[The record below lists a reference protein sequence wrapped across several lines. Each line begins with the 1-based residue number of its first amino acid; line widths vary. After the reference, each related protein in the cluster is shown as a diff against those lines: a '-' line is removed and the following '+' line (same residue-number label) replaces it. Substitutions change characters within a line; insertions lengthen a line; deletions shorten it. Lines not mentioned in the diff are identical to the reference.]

1 MRRIFLPKDSYDLK
15 KKSSII
21 GLVFIIVA
29 LYPQSTSIISSS
41 LLKIFDSSAE
51 ISVDNAEVCQNE
63 LSTITFTA
71 SGGVAPYTFT
81 YNING
86 DSDETISTSGSNNSV
101 NLIADTTVSG
111 DFIYTLAS
119 VEDNNGEITEFTN
132 NSLTITVN
140 PNPIFDFTFDND
152 NMCSGTT
159 INFTSTVSGTGD
171 YNYLWDFGD
180 GNTSDLPNPT
190 HIFDE
195 LGCGSTSF
203 NVTLIVENNLTE
215 CTNSV
220 TKPITVKLKPELNIF
235 DTSGKDFSNCGN
247 STSSSIYSITVGKLA
262 SSSCIVS
269 YEIDWGDGD
278 IESNISFPATHVYTN
293 IGIYNM
299 VVTTISDNDCSIQRE
314 IEVKNISNPA
324 GSLVNPGAT
333 QNLCAP
339 TPEIGFSISTW
350 GANSLDTTYEVNY
363 GDGTS
368 IIFTQNDLITSE
380 FYNTADPLNSLNYP
394 VPHSYL
400 VTNCPSGTY
409 TASLNIQNA
418 CGGTESYL
426 TNISVLEAPIVDIEH
441 PEIACVNT
449 EIEFIN
455 NSEYGFKDNCENS
468 GIFTWD
474 FGDGT
479 ETITT
484 SSLENQNHS
493 YSVPGTYS
501 VTLTVQSFCGEVAI
515 TQEIFIE
522 PVLIPSFELSED
534 AVCAPLNSIVT
545 NTTDLTGQF
554 NTPEYNWSVSYEAAN
569 CGSTES
575 WNFTN
580 GTDENSENPAFNFSE
595 PGNYTITLGI
605 DNSCGTTS
613 ASKVV
618 TVKKPP
624 TASIEAIADSCGP
637 ITINPVAIV
646 ENCTPGTSSLSYN
659 WTFTGGN
666 PATSVA
672 IDPGAVEYTNP
683 GNYTVSLVVTNECGV
698 SNTATESF
706 EIFLL
711 PEISNTNLIQLIC
724 SGEPSNEI
732 IVTSNDTN
740 TTYSWSAS
748 SVGPG
753 LSGFISS
760 GNSNTIP
767 SQTIIN
773 SSAVTESLIYT
784 VIPTLNGCEGL
795 PVDFEINVDPTPSIT
810 NQPEGSIVC
819 ENGVAAA
826 LSVSYFGVGRATYR
840 WYVNT
845 VDSTTGGT
853 AITGATSATYDPP
866 TAIAGI
872 LYYYVIITF
881 PSGGCS
887 EVISNTAKVEVV
899 PLITINTPPSP
910 ETVCVGGQATILDVN
925 YTGGAGTASY
935 QWYSNTSNSATG
947 GTSISGA
954 TGSSYTPPVYS
965 LSGTYYYYVEISL
978 SGSGCGVATSEVYQV
993 EVVEDPVID
1002 TQALIYQELCQDV
1015 AAQDLVVIVSGGAG
1029 TSYSY
1034 QWYSNTT
1041 NSSVG
1046 GTSITG
1052 ATSSMYTPSTTSV
1065 GTMYYYV
1072 EVSQT
1077 ASGCSVLS
1085 AISTVQVNA
1094 LPTVVTQPISSI
1106 ICEGGTAT
1114 QLLVSTANG
1123 VGTPTYQWYVNT
1135 VDSTTGGTAITGA
1148 TSATYDP
1155 PTAIA
1160 GILYYYVIIT
1170 FPSGGCSN
1178 IVSETV
1184 TIEVN
1189 QVSQIN
1195 SHNIT
1200 ICSGATFSFNPVS
1213 IVGNVVPAGTLYT
1226 WLTPVISPIGAVTG
1240 ASNEITPQNEIS
1252 QTLINTTLSPAT
1264 ISYVITPIS
1273 GLCIGNDFQL
1283 NVTVNPIITSNVN
1296 LQNNS
1301 CSGVDNAF
1309 IETNITGGIPFSTGN
1324 PYQIS
1329 WSGPNG
1335 FNSNAASIYNL
1346 EPGNYTLTIDDEGG
1360 CPFNETYVITEP
1372 DELIIVTESEKN
1384 ISCFNGND
1392 GEIKISITGGTLD
1405 YNYNWTTID
1414 GSGIVDGAEDQI
1426 GLTAGTYNLE
1436 VEDKNGCKVNTTY
1449 VLTESSELQMILVSK
1464 TDVLCFGDS
1473 TGEIEIDTNGGTPFE
1488 VSPGVFDY
1496 NYSWIG
1502 SNGYSSN
1509 LKKISNLL
1517 AGMYSLTITDDLG
1530 CEKQFS
1536 IEITQPDDIVIDV
1549 TKTNITCNG
1558 VNDGSIDISISGGLE
1573 PYTITWNNLAI
1584 GTSQNNLSA
1593 GIYTVTII
1601 DFNNCIKEK
1610 SVEITQPFFQINPI
1624 VTQISCFGANDGSI
1638 DLNII
1643 GGVAPITVNWLDGS
1657 NAGVERNNLAAGTYS
1672 VVVQD
1677 SDTYQCPI
1685 EVSFIIVE
1693 PLELALN
1700 GIVTDALDCNIVNS
1714 GSIQLQVVG
1723 GTAPYNFLWNYN
1735 NETTQDLTNIPPG
1748 TYLVEVEDAYGCVI
1762 SEQFSVIRQDPLVLN
1777 LEVST
1782 TANCEKKEVLQET
1795 IVSAL
1800 GGFPPYTF
1808 TWSGG
1813 TVLGNNNEI
1822 MITSQNGAY
1831 TVWVTDAKGCI
1842 AEEVFTVN
1850 TPELGTPS
1858 PSFTQNS
1865 FSIEEYGL
1873 YSINDLIQFT
1883 NTTIGEYIS
1892 ISWNFGDNSVLVFE
1906 ENPSHTYTNTGSFIV
1921 TQTIET
1927 EEGCIYIFQRTFEI
1941 TKGYQLIIPNAFSPN
1956 KDGINDTIR
1965 PFFKGM
1971 NKMEMSIYD
1980 TWGALIYF
1988 EEGLELE
1995 GWDGTLKGNSAENGN
2010 YMMVVRAQTFYEKE
2024 ITKQSP
2030 ITLLK

>member
-1 MRRIFLPKDSYDLK
+1 
-15 KKSSII
+15 
-21 GLVFIIVA
+21 
-29 LYPQSTSIISSS
+29 
-41 LLKIFDSSAE
+41 
-51 ISVDNAEVCQNE
+51 
-63 LSTITFTA
+63 
-71 SGGVAPYTFT
+71 
-81 YNING
+81 
-86 DSDETISTSGSNNSV
+86 
-101 NLIADTTVSG
+101 
-111 DFIYTLAS
+111 
-119 VEDNNGEITEFTN
+119 
-132 NSLTITVN
+132 
-140 PNPIFDFTFDND
+140 
-152 NMCSGTT
+152 
-159 INFTSTVSGTGD
+159 
-171 YNYLWDFGD
+171 
-180 GNTSDLPNPT
+180 
-190 HIFDE
+190 
-195 LGCGSTSF
+195 
-203 NVTLIVENNLTE
+203 
-215 CTNSV
+215 
-220 TKPITVKLKPELNIF
+220 
-235 DTSGKDFSNCGN
+235 
-247 STSSSIYSITVGKLA
+247 
-262 SSSCIVS
+262 
-269 YEIDWGDGD
+269 
-278 IESNISFPATHVYTN
+278 
-293 IGIYNM
+293 
-299 VVTTISDNDCSIQRE
+299 
-314 IEVKNISNPA
+314 
-324 GSLVNPGAT
+324 
-333 QNLCAP
+333 
-339 TPEIGFSISTW
+339 
-350 GANSLDTTYEVNY
+350 
-363 GDGTS
+363 
-368 IIFTQNDLITSE
+368 
-380 FYNTADPLNSLNYP
+380 
-394 VPHSYL
+394 
-400 VTNCPSGTY
+400 
-409 TASLNIQNA
+409 
-418 CGGTESYL
+418 
-426 TNISVLEAPIVDIEH
+426 
-441 PEIACVNT
+441 
-449 EIEFIN
+449 
-455 NSEYGFKDNCENS
+455 
-468 GIFTWD
+468 
-474 FGDGT
+474 
-479 ETITT
+479 
-484 SSLENQNHS
+484 
-493 YSVPGTYS
+493 
-501 VTLTVQSFCGEVAI
+501 
-515 TQEIFIE
+515 
-522 PVLIPSFELSED
+522 
-534 AVCAPLNSIVT
+534 
-545 NTTDLTGQF
+545 
-554 NTPEYNWSVSYEAAN
+554 
-569 CGSTES
+569 
-575 WNFTN
+575 
-580 GTDENSENPAFNFSE
+580 
-595 PGNYTITLGI
+595 
-605 DNSCGTTS
+605 
-613 ASKVV
+613 
-618 TVKKPP
+618 
-624 TASIEAIADSCGP
+624 
-637 ITINPVAIV
+637 
-646 ENCTPGTSSLSYN
+646 
-659 WTFTGGN
+659 
-666 PATSVA
+666 
-672 IDPGAVEYTNP
+672 
-683 GNYTVSLVVTNECGV
+683 
-698 SNTATESF
+698 
-706 EIFLL
+706 
-711 PEISNTNLIQLIC
+711 
-724 SGEPSNEI
+724 
-732 IVTSNDTN
+732 
-740 TTYSWSAS
+740 
-748 SVGPG
+748 
-753 LSGFISS
+753 
-760 GNSNTIP
+760 
-767 SQTIIN
+767 
-773 SSAVTESLIYT
+773 
-784 VIPTLNGCEGL
+784 
-795 PVDFEINVDPTPSIT
+795 
-810 NQPEGSIVC
+810 
-819 ENGVAAA
+819 
-826 LSVSYFGVGRATYR
+826 
-840 WYVNT
+840 
-845 VDSTTGGT
+845 
-853 AITGATSATYDPP
+853 
-866 TAIAGI
+866 
-872 LYYYVIITF
+872 
-881 PSGGCS
+881 
-887 EVISNTAKVEVV
+887 
-899 PLITINTPPSP
+899 
-910 ETVCVGGQATILDVN
+910 
-925 YTGGAGTASY
+925 
-935 QWYSNTSNSATG
+935 
-947 GTSISGA
+947 
-954 TGSSYTPPVYS
+954 
-965 LSGTYYYYVEISL
+965 
-978 SGSGCGVATSEVYQV
+978 
-993 EVVEDPVID
+993 
-1002 TQALIYQELCQDV
+1002 
-1015 AAQDLVVIVSGGAG
+1015 
-1029 TSYSY
+1029 
-1034 QWYSNTT
+1034 
-1041 NSSVG
+1041 
-1046 GTSITG
+1046 
-1052 ATSSMYTPSTTSV
+1052 MYTPSTTSV